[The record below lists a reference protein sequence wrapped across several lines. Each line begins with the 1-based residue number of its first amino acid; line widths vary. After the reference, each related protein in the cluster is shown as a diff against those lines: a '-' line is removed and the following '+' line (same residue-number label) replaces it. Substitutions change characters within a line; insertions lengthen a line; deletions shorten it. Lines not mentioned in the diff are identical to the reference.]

1 VPNASARLIRSS
13 LLAGLVMLLAQA
25 VAYGEVSSN
34 WFFRAWQSDE
44 GLPNNTVTGLAQTP
58 DGYLWLGTP
67 SSLVRFDGIRF
78 EDFSPT
84 NFVQPPNRGAVAM
97 LCSRSGALWLA
108 LDRGAVVCLDG
119 RSSRAFV
126 AGLPTLIPSTL
137 AEDVAGSIWISYRG
151 GAVCRLEKDQ
161 ITSFTAQDGLPD
173 GSDIC
178 ALTSDNKGRIWF
190 CKNGQCGMFRDGKF
204 QTLLRFEPL
213 PARLGAAKP
222 GGVWLCSGFHLYR
235 IDERNQPVDL
245 GEFHPERA
253 GTIATVLL
261 EDSDGA
267 VWIGT
272 SYSGLFRHDDSGF
285 SAIETS
291 HAEIMDLEEDREGN
305 LWVGT
310 AGGGLNRIRRRAVT
324 LEGTESGLPFAAVQS
339 ICEDTAGTLW
349 AVTQN
354 GVLARRVN
362 DKWEALSGIGN
373 WPRDV
378 TCVTSDGHG
387 GLWLGGHN
395 RTLYCWRDG
404 RFVDWGEPK
413 ELRGQTIHT
422 LLVSRDGAL
431 WIGEETPQALQR
443 LRHGRLQTFEVPQD
457 IRIIRAT
464 AEDAAGN
471 IWAGTSKG
479 VLLRVSGERLTDETP
494 RRPDELASIRC
505 LYATPDGSL
514 WIGYAGWGV
523 GRIRAG
529 HYAEIRT
536 EQGLYDDYISHI
548 LPDGHGWLWF
558 GANRGIFK
566 VRQADLGELAEGRS
580 ARVRSIHYGRGEG
593 LPSLQGTFGDS
604 PDVVRSRDGRLWIPM
619 RTALAVVDPK
629 QLGESPAAP
638 PTLLH
643 RVSLDERTVAWYG
656 GVLPMPEQPGPKI
669 VDLRSP
675 RVNLRLPPAHRRLE
689 FEFAALSFAAPE
701 NVQFRYR
708 LEGIDENW
716 RESGTQRVASYS
728 RLSAADYRFHVQACN
743 NAGIWNGTEAT
754 VSFVVAPFFWQTWS
768 FRLAVLSG
776 FTLALIALVRYVSF
790 RRLRLRLRQLEQQAA
805 LHKERARIAKDI
817 HDDLGANLTQIS
829 LLSEL
834 TRQDMAQPD
843 KAGGHLQK
851 ISLTSRQ
858 VIKSLDEIVW
868 AVNPR
873 NDTLAHLIDYSGQ
886 FAIDYLGLAGIRC
899 RLDFPEQ
906 SPPRELSTDVR
917 HNLFLA
923 VKEALHNI
931 VKHAH
936 ASEVWLRISALEQGL
951 QIVIEDNGCGFD
963 REPDDAWADGLRN
976 MRQRLAELGG
986 QCRIASHAGTGTK
999 VTFTAPW
1006 PKE

>member
-1 VPNASARLIRSS
+1 
-13 LLAGLVMLLAQA
+13 
-25 VAYGEVSSN
+25 
-34 WFFRAWQSDE
+34 
-44 GLPNNTVTGLAQTP
+44 
-58 DGYLWLGTP
+58 
-67 SSLVRFDGIRF
+67 
-78 EDFSPT
+78 
-84 NFVQPPNRGAVAM
+84 
-97 LCSRSGALWLA
+97 

-137 AEDVAGSIWISYRG
+137 AEDAADSIWISYRG
-151 GAVCRLEKDQ
+151 GAVCRLEKGQ

-190 CKNGQCGMFRDGKF
+190 SKSGQCGIFHDGKF

-213 PARLGAAKP
+213 PSRLGAAKP

-235 IDERNQPVDL
+235 VDERNQPVDF
-245 GEFHPERA
+245 GEFHPARA
-253 GTIATVLL
+253 GTVATALL

-291 HAEIMDLEEDREGN
+291 HAEIMDLEEDHEGN

-339 ICEDTAGTLW
+339 LCEDTAGTLW

-354 GVLARRVN
+354 GVLTRRVS
-362 DKWEALSGIGN
+362 DKWESLSGTGN
-373 WPRDV
+373 WPQDV

-387 GLWLGGHN
+387 GLWIGGHN

-431 WIGEETPQALQR
+431 WLGEETPQALQR
-443 LRHGRLQTFEVPQD
+443 LRNGQLQTFEVPQD

-514 WIGYAGWGV
+514 WVGYAGWGV
-523 GRIRAG
+523 GRLRGG

-536 EQGLYDDYISHI
+536 EHGLYDDYISHI
-548 LPDGHGWLWF
+548 LADSHGWLWF

-566 VRQADLGELAEGRS
+566 VRQADLADLAEGRS
-580 ARVRSIHYGRGEG
+580 ARVRSIHYGRGER

-629 QLGESPAAP
+629 QLGESPAVP
-638 PTLLH
+638 PTLLN

-656 GVLPMPEQPGPKI
+656 GVLPMPERPGTKV

-675 RVNLRLPPAHRRLE
+675 PVNLHLPPAHRRLE
-689 FEFAALSFAAPE
+689 FEFAALSFAASE

-716 RESGTQRVASYS
+716 RENGTQRVASYS
-728 RLSAADYRFHVQACN
+728 RLPAADYRFHVQACN
-743 NAGIWNGTEAT
+743 NAGIWNGAEAT

-768 FRLAVLSG
+768 FRLAALSG

-834 TRQDMAQPD
+834 TRQDMAEPD

-886 FAIDYLGLAGIRC
+886 FAIDYLGVAGIRC

-906 SPPRELSTDVR
+906 PPPREVSTDVR

-936 ASEVWLRISALEQGL
+936 ATEVWLRISASEHGL

-963 REPDDAWADGLRN
+963 RAPDDAWADGLRN

-986 QCRIASHAGTGTK
+986 QCRIESQAGTGTK
-999 VTFTAPW
+999 VTFAAPW
-1006 PKE
+1006 PRDWQTPNPKSETNPKFQLKRTVLPHLCGSKDSSCALGLHLEHGRAGGRARNEEGGFNLGAPLIFGGDVLGN